1 MDFDGLDGIARQLML
16 GRRSHNE
23 RETGHVYYHGNRV
36 MRGVMELRSAYTA
49 DASHDELL
57 RAAALF
63 HDCGKALEPH
73 DVSGAALVGEFLK
86 DECTP
91 DELREIRRLVLGH
104 DRRDGKADMWLALL
118 QDADLLDH
126 YGSMET
132 WLNFLYSAYHDR
144 PLSMSLE
151 FYRNEYPAQAEKH
164 RAQLNLDISR
174 RVFDEKLRFTYA
186 LASRLEVE
194 GAGAYIERLT
204 PVERS

>member
-1 MDFDGLDGIARQLML
+1 MDFNRLDGIARQLML
-16 GRRSHNE
+16 NRRSHNE

-36 MRGVMELRSAYTA
+36 MRGVMELRNAYTD

-73 DVSGAALVGEFLK
+73 DMSGSALVGEFLK

-91 DELREIRRLVLGH
+91 DELKEIQRLIQGH

-126 YGSMET
+126 FGGMET
-132 WLNFLYSAYHDR
+132 WLNFLYAAYHDQ
-144 PLSMSLE
+144 PISMSLD
-151 FYRNEYPAQAEKH
+151 FYRNEYHVQADNN
-164 RAQLNLDISR
+164 RAHLNLDISR
-174 RVFDEKLRFTYA
+174 RVFDEKVRFTYA

-194 GAGAYIERLT
+194 CYGAYIEQLT
-204 PVERS
+204 PAKH